1 MKISHFYLESLP
13 LGNPSKLVELNAI
26 ILEEANAIILEE
38 AEAEVEKTT
47 DFVAS
52 MREIRQLIHTLM
64 ASGDIPQGSHI

>member
-13 LGNPSKLVELNAI
+13 LGNPSKPVEL
-26 ILEEANAIILEE
+26 NAIILEE

-47 DFVAS
+47 DFVAN